1 MCRGGFCP
9 AAVPHTEKTAEPI
22 ARYGDLEETIMMK
35 RASQIAALA
44 AGASLFA
51 AAAVAE
57 PNLDVTLEID
67 GEEIGTIAEAP
78 DDSPFDQLISGWHF
92 RTDET
97 RALQTDDFD
106 NPAFLAVDYGEELWG
121 TVEGTENKSCASCHE
136 DASVS
141 MAGVRASVPK
151 WNEAAGRPYTM
162 QNFVNSCREERM
174 GAEPW
179 KWESTE
185 MLGMTSFIAVQSRG
199 MPVDVQIDGP
209 MEEWFEKGKEIYY
222 TRVGQL
228 DMSCANCHQQHNGQM
243 IRADHLSQ
251 GHSNGFPTYRLK
263 WQGVGSLHRRFTG
276 CMRNIRAVP
285 YKRGSDEF
293 VALELYLAHR
303 GSGLAVES
311 PSVRQ

>member
-1 MCRGGFCP
+1 
-9 AAVPHTEKTAEPI
+9 
-22 ARYGDLEETIMMK
+22 
-35 RASQIAALA
+35 
-44 AGASLFA
+44 
-51 AAAVAE
+51 
-57 PNLDVTLEID
+57 
-67 GEEIGTIAEAP
+67 
-78 DDSPFDQLISGWHF
+78 
-92 RTDET
+92 
-97 RALQTDDFD
+97 
-106 NPAFLAVDYGEELWG
+106 
-121 TVEGTENKSCASCHE
+121 
-136 DASVS
+136 
-141 MAGVRASVPK
+141 
-151 WNEAAGRPYTM
+151 M